1 MTSSRLAQTR
11 LTHVWVEVP
20 FFSDSLS
27 LLPLEVATLLPEP
40 GSADPTAN
48 AGVAQAILAAAS
60 VRYDDALFKRLPNL
74 RIVQRTGIGVD
85 NVDTAAATA
94 NGIIVCNTPDGPTE
108 STAEHT
114 VALLLNLAKRVKQG
128 NDNLAA
134 GKFGPRSGT
143 LIGMEVKGR
152 TLGLI
157 GLGRIGRRVA
167 HICRHGFE
175 MRVIG
180 YDPYVSA
187 DAAAGMG
194 IEMMGLDDVVRQ
206 ADFLSLH
213 VPANAETTRLVDRAR
228 LAQMKQGA
236 FLLNLAR
243 GPLVDPA
250 ALLDAID
257 SGHLAGA
264 GLDVFDPEP
273 PEVDSALRNHPLIVA
288 TPHAAALTVEGR
300 IRIERMA
307 VERLLAFFRGERPA
321 DVVNPEVYEAG
332 TLRD

>member
-1 MTSSRLAQTR
+1 MTASR

-20 FFSDSLS
+20 FYSDSLS
-27 LLPLEVATLLPEP
+27 LFPPEVKTLLPEA
-40 GSADPTAN
+40 GSVDPIAN
-48 AGVAQAILAAAS
+48 AGEAQAILAAAS
-60 VRYDDALFKRLPNL
+60 IRYNDALFKRLPNL

-85 NVDTAAATA
+85 NVNIPEATA
-94 NGIIVCNTPDGPTE
+94 NGIVVCNTPDGPTE

-128 NDNLAA
+128 DANVAA
-134 GKFGPRSGT
+134 GKFGPRAGT
-143 LIGMEVKGR
+143 LIGVEVKGR

-167 HICRHGFE
+167 HICRHGFD

-187 DAAAGMG
+187 DAAAAMG
-194 IEMMGLDDVVRQ
+194 IEMMGMDDVIRQ

-213 VPANAETTRLVDRAR
+213 VPATAETTRLMNRER

-250 ALLDAID
+250 ALLEAID

-273 PEVDSALRNHPLIVA
+273 PEVDSPLRNHPLIVA
-288 TPHAAALTVEGR
+288 TPHGASLTVEGR

-321 DVVNPEVYEAG
+321 DVVNPEVYTAG
-332 TLRD
+332 TLRG